1 MATQS
6 THQKK
11 SILITGCS
19 TGIGLAAAQHLHDN
33 NYRVITSVR
42 NVDDIAKL
50 EQLGFECIHLDL
62 RSEDSIDAAVD
73 YIHENAPDLFGLV
86 NNGAYGQPGAV
97 EDLTRAALEEQFQ
110 TNVLGTHS
118 LTRKLIPIF
127 RKHNEGRIVQ
137 ISSILGFVGAPM
149 RGAYNAS
156 KFALEGLS
164 DTMRIELSDTNIKVA
179 LIEPGPIESDFK
191 PNAYKAFAK
200 HIDIENSHFS
210 ELYKEVEVRLNSKK
224 KARFTLPALD
234 VAKQILHAIES
245 PNPKV
250 RYWIT
255 IPTIIMGVLTK
266 ILPAK
271 IRDKIILSQSS

>member
-1 MATQS
+1 MQEES
-6 THQKK
+6 YKK

-19 TGIGLAAAQHLHDN
+19 TGIGLATAKYLQKHH
-33 NYRVITSVR
+33 YRVIASVR
-42 NVDDIAKL
+42 NPKDIAKL
-50 EQLGFECIHLDL
+50 EDQGFECIALDL
-62 RSEDSIDAAVD
+62 CSEKSIDQAID
-73 YIHENAPDLFGLV
+73 YIHDNAPDLYGLV

-97 EDLTRAALEEQFQ
+97 EDLSREALEEQFQ
-110 TNVLGTHS
+110 TNVFGTHS

-127 RKHNEGRIVQ
+127 RKHNIGRIVQ

-164 DTMRIELSDTNIKVA
+164 DTMRIELSNTNIKVV

-191 PNAYKAFAK
+191 ANAYKAFAK
-200 HIDIENSHFS
+200 HIDIKNSHFS
-210 ELYKEVEVRLNSKK
+210 ELYQEVNERLNSKK
-224 KARFTLPALD
+224 KARFTLPAMA

-255 IPTIIMGVLTK
+255 VPTIIMGVLTK

-271 IRDKIILSQSS
+271 IRDKIISSQSS